1 MKSRFILFS
10 PWSLKSP
17 GHVGLNHYF
26 CWLFVGERG
35 MALYHKQLY
44 TGTLRF
50 SAATYSDATCFLDPQ
65 YHSRSLPAMMA
76 AATASKTVTAVPR

>member
-1 MKSRFILFS
+1 
-10 PWSLKSP
+10 
-17 GHVGLNHYF
+17 
-26 CWLFVGERG
+26 